1 MDRLKGKVAVVTG
14 AANGMG
20 LATTKL
26 FLEEGAKVVMCDLDA
41 KTGEAEAN
49 KLDGA
54 IFVKLNVSQE
64 ENWKEVF
71 SKALDTFKKVDI
83 VVNCA
88 GIPHNDNCED
98 ITMDAWEKVLGV
110 DLTGVML
117 GTKYG
122 TLNMKDHGG
131 SIINF
136 SSDAGIVGCP
146 ENLAY
151 CAAKGGVITLSKSA
165 ALHNCSAKNGVRV
178 NAVVPGV
185 TNTKLITE
193 GSAGGLE
200 LWGSYEPIGR
210 VAEPRE
216 IAQAV
221 LFLASDESSFV
232 TGSALVVDG
241 GYAAQ

>member
-1 MDRLKGKVAVVTG
+1 MNRLEGKVAIVTG
-14 AANGMG
+14 AANGVG

-26 FLEEGAKVVMCDLDA
+26 FLEEGAKVVMGDFDTINGKKEAQKLENA
-41 KTGEAEAN
+41 K
-49 KLDGA
+49 
-54 IFVKLNVSQE
+54 FVKLDVTQE
-64 ENWKEVF
+64 SDWKNIFEETL
-71 SKALDTFKKVDI
+71 KTFDKVDI

-88 GIPHNDNCED
+88 GIPHNDNCEN
-98 ITMDAWEKVLGV
+98 ITLEDWNKVISV

-165 ALHNCSAKNGVRV
+165 ALHNCNEKNGVRV
-178 NAVVPGV
+178 NAIVPGV

-193 GSAGGLE
+193 GSDGGLE
-200 LWGSYEPIGR
+200 LWSSFEPIGR

-221 LFLASDESSFV
+221 LFLASDDSSFV
-232 TGSALVVDG
+232 TGSSLVVDG
-241 GYAAQ
+241 GYSAQ